1 MNQSKVCFVAVI
13 CGLVG
18 VAAGYC
24 GCYIMQSQDVTL
36 YVTAITEP
44 IGTPPTV
51 KMPRAEEQQSVVEQ
65 DKVNKV
71 LQELADEVDLEGAG
85 LTLYEIKD
93 GYGAKWNGVRI
104 SGSEDIPNFRDQLEN
119 AIRLQQEQL
128 KLPPLPVCKEA
139 KQFEEWYKIF
149 NCAAWLFATRKS
161 AGRDIEIAD
170 EVFKCVTQRAHDDL
184 EQLNKMLIDGIET
197 GDVEKIAE
205 CRIRID
211 GTEAILR
218 EVERIR
224 DTVK

>member
-1 MNQSKVCFVAVI
+1 MNQSKVCFIVAVSS
-13 CGLVG
+13 LVG
-18 VAAGYC
+18 IAVGYC
-24 GCYIMQSQDVTL
+24 GCYVTQSPDVTL
-36 YVTAITEP
+36 RVTAIVEP
-44 IGTPPTV
+44 VGTPPTV
-51 KMPRAEEQQSVVEQ
+51 KMPRAEEQQPVVKE
-65 DKVNKV
+65 DNT
-71 LQELADEVDLEGAG
+71 G
-85 LTLYEIKD
+85 LVLYEIKD

-104 SGSEDIPNFRDQLEN
+104 TGAEDIPNFQDRLDSAIHAKLSELGMPRFMLE
-119 AIRLQQEQL
+119 
-128 KLPPLPVCKEA
+128 CKEA
-139 KQFEEWYKIF
+139 KQLEEWYKLF

-161 AGRDIEIAD
+161 AGKDAKMVDDAFEYMTRHM
-170 EVFKCVTQRAHDDL
+170 KYDL